1 MGVGRAI
8 QRVLQ
13 ARRMNK
19 RIRAARHTEL
29 SQVREGE
36 IVRVTGIARPFGPAL
51 EAPLSLRA
59 CVYYGIVV
67 HAWDR
72 DGTVRVI
79 GHEDE
84 RLPFLLV
91 DGDAR
96 AVIEPKIATVSS
108 AYDHVTRWRP
118 TERPPEAVTA
128 LLARLGLAQRLWMG
142 TSVIELS
149 EAVLELDEAIA
160 VVGAAEREPDP
171 TAVPVGGYRDG
182 SLATRLR
189 FAGSARDPL
198 LLSDDPRM
206 L

>member
-8 QRVLQ
+8 QRLMQ

-19 RIRAARHTEL
+19 RIRAAARTEL
-29 SQVREGE
+29 AAVREGE
-36 IVRVTGIARPFGPAL
+36 IVRVTGTARPLGAAL

-59 CVYYGIVV
+59 CVYYGVVV
-67 HAWDR
+67 HAWDQL
-72 DGTVRVI
+72 GNVRVL

-84 RLPFLLV
+84 RLPFTLV
-91 DGDAR
+91 DGEAR
-96 AVIEPKIATVSS
+96 AVVDPKIATVSS

-118 TERPPEAVTA
+118 RAPAPDAVEA
-128 LLARLGLAQRLWMG
+128 LLARLGLARHLWMG
-142 TSVIELS
+142 TSVVELS
-149 EAVLELDEAIA
+149 EAVLELDEAIS

-171 TAVPVGGYRDG
+171 TATPVGGYRDG

-189 FAGSARDPL
+189 FAGSSRDPL
-198 LLSDDPRM
+198 LLSDDPST